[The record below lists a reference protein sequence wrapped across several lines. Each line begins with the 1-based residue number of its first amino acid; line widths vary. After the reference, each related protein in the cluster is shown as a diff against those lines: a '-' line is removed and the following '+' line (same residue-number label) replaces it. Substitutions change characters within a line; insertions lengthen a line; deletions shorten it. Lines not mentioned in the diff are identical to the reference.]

1 LKGGPMN
8 SFKVSILVVL
18 CVGLLGSL
26 ALAEPNDYADFP
38 LHKWVMIGFPVT
50 PEEQNPDSVWGPFFG
65 GPQGG
70 DDDAT
75 NDLWRFSRWD
85 AEYDTYIR
93 WGELDR
99 DTLNNLTDIG
109 EPTAIKPGWGY
120 WFYQNQVNDTTFSVS
135 GDAAPDSNYW
145 IPIDPPQS
153 GHRGRTMVGNP
164 FTYPIDWKNT
174 RVIVEYSTDALAMDL
189 SLLEANDMG
198 LIDQH
203 AYPWNMGLIA
213 DQDTG
218 YIPYNATTGGEI
230 PKLQGFWVE
239 QLNDYA
245 QYLIKYH
252 VNHTTGDQV
261 CKFHQACHGHPSDQD
276 DLGADGIPETDR
288 FIMVVQSP
296 VDDIGV
302 TTKASG
308 NASVTF
314 EDWRDLAD
322 GTKLTNS
329 DGFEI
334 FLIERTNHGNNK
346 YTITFDVRATID
358 EDLGW
363 DQEMEQVEFDFGSGS
378 TVLYPVAPNAH
389 NEEYPI
395 IPWSPTGN
403 GNAGS
408 YTALRTIENELGNY
422 TNLSLTLKVPPTD
435 VSLQK
440 RSTKKYT
447 PFSVVE
453 TITER
458 DWVMPIGISS
468 IDGQFVDNFNA
479 IGVLSD
485 ACDGYD
491 VNDVTQQ
498 SPMGAY
504 VELYFP
510 HNDINDYYHY
520 WFERPVSVCY
530 DMRSDSA
537 HKGWKMAVAAYSA
550 SNRQCTIRWDASVIN
565 DEWTLTLYDSE
576 FNVLIDDM
584 KTVSEY
590 TMTTQNTSYSVEIFY
605 IASNF
610 VPGLLSIDSETV
622 PAEYALLNNYPN
634 PFNPSTT
641 IQYHIPRSEWVQLDI
656 YNLQGELVKTLW
668 SGDQAAGDY
677 RVKWNGTDKLGQ
689 PVASGIYLSKLVTPT
704 GAASRK
710 MLLLK

>member
-1 LKGGPMN
+1 MN
-8 SFKVSILVVL
+8 SFKVSMLVIL

-26 ALAEPNDYADFP
+26 AFAGQHDYADFP
-38 LHKWVMIGFPVT
+38 LHNWVMIGFPVT
-50 PEEQNPDSVWGPFFG
+50 PVDQSPDAVWGPFFG
-65 GPQGG
+65 GNQGN
-70 DDDAT
+70 DNDAT

-93 WGELDR
+93 WGELER
-99 DTLNNLTDIG
+99 DTAGVYTNIG

-120 WFYQNQVNDTTFSVS
+120 WFYQNQSSDVTFSVS
-135 GDAAPDSNYW
+135 GTEAPDSNYW

-174 RVIVEYSTDALAMDL
+174 RVIVASESEEFNMEL
-189 SLLEANDMG
+189 SLLEANYMG

-203 AYPWNMGLIA
+203 AYPWNMGLMA
-213 DQDTG
+213 GQDTG
-218 YIPYNATTGGEI
+218 TYIPFNATSGGSV

-239 QLNDYA
+239 QLNNRT
-245 QYLIKYH
+245 QHLINYH
-252 VNHTTGDQV
+252 VNHTMGDRLCQ
-261 CKFHQACHGHPSDQD
+261 FHQASHDHPSDQD
-276 DLGADGIPETDR
+276 DLGADGVPETDR
-288 FIMVVQSP
+288 FIMVIQSP
-296 VDDIGV
+296 TDDITV

-308 NASVTF
+308 NAVVTF
-314 EDWRDLAD
+314 EDWRGLTD
-322 GTKLTNS
+322 GTKLTTSN
-329 DGFEI
+329 GFEI
-334 FLIERTNHGNNK
+334 FLISQTDHGSDK
-346 YTITFDVRATID
+346 YTIIFDVRATID
-358 EDLGW
+358 ETLGW
-363 DQEMEQVEFDFGSGS
+363 DQEMELVLFYFGWGS

-408 YTALRTIENELGNY
+408 YTALRTIEDVVGEAVDI
-422 TNLSLTLKVPPTD
+422 SLTLKVPPTD
-435 VSLQK
+435 ISLQK
-440 RSTKKYT
+440 KHAEKYT

-468 IDGQFVDNFNA
+468 ANGQFTDNFNA
-479 IGVLSD
+479 IGILTD

-498 SPMGAY
+498 SPMDAY
-504 VELYFP
+504 VEIYFP
-510 HNDINDYYHY
+510 HNDINDYYSY

-537 HKGWKMAVAAYSA
+537 HKGWKMAVAAYDA
-550 SNRQCTIRWDASVIN
+550 PNQQCTIRWDPTVVN

-576 FNVLIDDM
+576 FNVLIEDM
-584 KTVSEY
+584 KTISEY
-590 TMTTQNTSYSVEIFY
+590 TLTTSSSAYSVEIFY

-610 VPGLLSIDSETV
+610 VPGLLGVNTETV
-622 PAEYALLNNYPN
+622 PENYALLKNFPN
-634 PFNPSTT
+634 PFNPTTT
-641 IQYHIPRSEWVQLDI
+641 IQYYVPQNDWVQLDV

-668 SGDQAAGDY
+668 SGEKAVGDY
-677 RVKWNGTDKLGQ
+677 QVQWNGTDNQGRS
-689 PVASGIYLSKLVTPT
+689 VASGVYLTKLVTST
-704 GAASRK
+704 MAQSNK